1 MNKKIDIVKSLGL
14 VALVSTSL
22 LSCGEAEEAGARQK
36 DAQVE
41 SFSKNVGNARSYN
54 PSYFKNPNNVYRVLP
69 VNNSSPMVAGGAS
82 TSMVDTYAEQGYGG
96 LVTNVA
102 WGDGYLTSEQ
112 AWENLEEVVKH
123 AIEDKGLR
131 VMIYDEDVYPS
142 GGARTTTL
150 KATPEGENWEAQG
163 LVSQL
168 LEVEKDTPTEI
179 PVLHGHTLQSSY
191 FIQGNKINDFK
202 ASSYKKLSLK
212 EGDSY
217 TPEEDG
223 SLILIY
229 HKQWYEGTHF
239 QYNLLESR
247 RYIDL
252 LQEAP
257 IQEFLRNTY
266 DAYYEHL
273 GEYFGKGIEATFM
286 DEPSMPGFYF
296 TPTTARQIDEADST
310 IPLLPA
316 VNYSHTL
323 PAKFKAKYN
332 YELEP
337 NLPYLFAKGDEN
349 EEVRRFRWD
358 YYELL
363 SELMSSNLTGQIQ
376 SWTREH
382 NVLNS
387 GHFLAEESLSTNVLL
402 SGDIIQEYH
411 YQDMP
416 GIDLTYADIDTV
428 LRVTATTGKHAVS
441 AADFDSK
448 QRVFAEVGQ
457 DQGEASDGI
466 NQNLAGIAALQS
478 IGVNYLTSYF
488 RFTGDEDNLAFAE
501 QSARINYML
510 DGNVSEKELGVYY
523 PVESVYASTTPYNSN
538 DQRIY
543 TGEWGFNNEVTTVSD
558 NYASLLTGLLKNRI
572 DYHVFDYLDLPK
584 CSLENGCIVTPNG
597 ERYKA
602 FLLPSLTALDLDVA
616 RFLKRASE
624 AGVEVIIQNPDEY
637 LARSKEDQS
646 EMADLCSYFAKN
658 CTKVN
663 GDSGTV
669 ISALLKDHDGLQTV
683 KLSIAATDVIARK
696 QANENSTLYML
707 VNTSNRPKS
716 FTLECPEVGKK
727 YREWDVATGEVN
739 GMSVTTS
746 ENGSK
751 LRVTLAAYGVGIYT
765 IE

>member
-1 MNKKIDIVKSLGL
+1 MKKKADFAKALGFLAIVSSS
-14 VALVSTSL
+14 LVSCEKQESQ
-22 LSCGEAEEAGARQK
+22 GERQK
-36 DAQVE
+36 DSQVE

-54 PSYFKNPNNVYRVLP
+54 ASFFKNPNNAYRVLP
-69 VNNSSPMVAGGAS
+69 VNNSSPMSAGGAS
-82 TSMVDTYAEQGYGG
+82 VSMVDTYAEQGYGG

-102 WGDGYLTSEQ
+102 WGDNYLKSEQ
-112 AWENLEEVVKH
+112 AWENLEEVVKY

-142 GGARTTTL
+142 GGARTETL

-163 LVSQL
+163 LVSEVAE
-168 LEVEKDTPTEI
+168 LEKGVKIEI
-179 PVLHGHTLQSSY
+179 PSLHGHTLQSA
-191 FIQGNKINDFK
+191 FLIQGSKINDYK
-202 ASSYKKLSLK
+202 ASSYKALSVK
-212 EGDSY
+212 EGDEY

-223 SLILIY
+223 ALILIY

-257 IQEFLRNTY
+257 VQEFLRNTY
-266 DAYYEHL
+266 DHYYDHL
-273 GEYFGKGIEATFM
+273 GQYFGKGIEATFM

-296 TPTTARQIDEADST
+296 TPTTATQIDAADSA

-323 PAKFKAKYN
+323 PEKFKAKYN
-332 YELEP
+332 YDLEKY
-337 NLPYLFAKGDEN
+337 LPYLFAKGDED

-387 GHFLAEESLSTNVLL
+387 GHFLAEEGIAANALL
-402 SGDIIQEYH
+402 SGDILQEYH
-411 YQDMP
+411 KQDMP

-428 LRVTATTGKHAVS
+428 LKVTATTGKHAVS

-457 DQGEASDGI
+457 DQGNASDGI
-466 NQNLAGIAALQS
+466 KQNLAGIAALQS

-488 RFTGDEDNLAFAE
+488 RFAGDEDNMAFAE

-523 PVESVYASTTPYNSN
+523 PIESVYASSTPYNSN
-538 DQRIY
+538 SQRIY
-543 TGEWGFNNEVTTVSD
+543 TGQWGFNSEVSAIED
-558 NYASLLTGLLKNRI
+558 NYTSLLTLLLKNRI
-572 DYHVFDYLDLPK
+572 DYHVFDYLDLPQ
-584 CSLENGCIVTPNG
+584 CSIKDGAIVTPNG
-597 ERYKA
+597 ESYKA
-602 FLLPSLTALDLDVA
+602 FLLPSLTALSLDSA

-624 AGVEVIIQNPDEY
+624 AGVRIIVQNPAEY
-637 LARSKEDQS
+637 LTRAEEDED
-646 EMADLCSYFAKN
+646 EMAEICAYFASN
-658 CTKVN
+658 CTRIS
-663 GDSGTV
+663 GDSSTV
-669 ISALLKDHDGLQTV
+669 ISALLKDHKDLQTV
-683 KLSIAATDVIARK
+683 KISVDTNEVIARK
-696 QANENSTLYML
+696 QINESSTLYML

-716 FTLECPEVGKK
+716 FTLECPETGKK
-727 YREWDVATGEVN
+727 YLDWDVSTGNVN
-739 GMSVTTS
+739 GMSVTTD

-751 LRVTLAAYGVGIYT
+751 LRISLPAYGVGIYT